1 MNGTRQPE
9 RERVGLTELIANY
22 ATAFIDKIGYWGVF
36 VLMTMESM
44 VFPVPS
50 EAVLPFAGFLIVEGR
65 LTFAGVILVSTIGS
79 IAGSLISY
87 GMGAWGG
94 RSFIDRFGRYLLL
107 DHKDLEFTERFFTKY
122 GTATIFISRFI
133 PVVRH
138 LISIPAG
145 TGRMRL
151 LPFTIYTAIGAGLW
165 NAILTVVGY
174 YLRQSWSEVMKYSH
188 VIDIVVVI
196 LLIGLFG
203 FFVYKHL
210 GGRKLR
216 SASGNQQ

>member
-1 MNGTRQPE
+1 
-9 RERVGLTELIANY
+9 VGLTEFIATF
-22 ATAFIDKIGYWGVF
+22 AIAFIGRIHYPGVF

-50 EAVLPFAGFLIVEGR
+50 EAVLPFAGFLIVEGK
-65 LTFAGVILVSTIGS
+65 LSFAGVIFFSTFGS
-79 IAGSLISY
+79 IVGSLISY

-94 RSFIDRFGRYLLL
+94 RPFIDRFGKYVLL
-107 DHKDLEFTERFFTKY
+107 DRGDLEFTERFFTKY
-122 GTATIFISRFI
+122 GTVTIFVSRFI

-151 LPFTIYTAIGAGLW
+151 LPFSIYTVIGAGLW
-165 NAILTVVGY
+165 NTILTVVGY
-174 YLRQSWSEVMKYSH
+174 YLRQNWSEVMKYSH
-188 VIDIVVVI
+188 VIDIVVVV
-196 LLIGLFG
+196 LLIGLAG

-210 GGRKLR
+210 GRRKTT
-216 SASGNQQ
+216 SASTNR

>member
-138 LISIPAG
+138 LISLPAG

>member
-1 MNGTRQPE
+1 M
-9 RERVGLTELIANY
+9 GLTEFIAHF
-22 ATAFIDKIGYWGVF
+22 ATAFIDKIGYAGVF

-50 EAVLPFAGFLIVEGR
+50 EAVMPFAGFLIAEEK
-65 LTFAGVILVSTIGS
+65 LTFAGVILFSTIGS
-79 IAGSLISY
+79 IVGSLISY

-94 RSFIDRFGRYLLL
+94 RPFIDKFGRYLLL
-107 DHKDLEFTERFFTKY
+107 DRKDLEFTERFFTKY
-122 GTATIFISRFI
+122 GPVTIFVSRFI

-138 LISIPAG
+138 LISLPAG

-151 LPFTIYTAIGAGLW
+151 LPFGIYTVIGAGLW
-165 NAILTVVGY
+165 NAVLTVVGF
-174 YLRQSWSEVMKYSH
+174 YLRQNWSEVMKYSH

-196 LLIGLFG
+196 LLISLFG

-210 GGRKLR
+210 GKRKARLE
-216 SASGNQQ
+216 SGNR